1 MTKYLVLALA
11 FFVMPV
17 QAEVTV
23 GLHLVSAHTTDN
35 YNNDNLG
42 GYVKV
47 NDVVVGSYYNSVRRQ
62 SSYAAYIWHIGPVDL
77 ATGLI
82 TGYRPEAVPLIAPSV
97 ALHGMRLTVI
107 PQVPGITKVTVVH
120 LSLEHTF

>member
-1 MTKYLVLALA
+1 MKYLVLALA
-11 FFVMPV
+11 LFAASV

-23 GLHLVSAHTTDN
+23 GLHLASVHTEDN

-47 NDVVVGSYYNSVRRQ
+47 GNIVVGSYYNSVRRQ
-62 SSYAAYIWHIGPVDL
+62 STYAAYVWQMGPVAI

-82 TGYRPEAVPLIAPSV
+82 TGYRNEAVPLIAPSV
-97 ALHGMRLTVI
+97 AYHGVRLTVI
-107 PQVPGITKVTVVH
+107 PQVPGVTKVTVMH

>member
-11 FFVMPV
+11 LFAVPV

-23 GLHLVSAHTTDN
+23 GLHLVSAHSTEN
-35 YNNDNLG
+35 YNNENLG

-47 NDVVVGSYYNSVRRQ
+47 DNIVVGSYYNSIRRQ

-77 ATGLI
+77 TTGLI
-82 TGYRPEAVPLIAPSV
+82 TGYKPEAVPLIAPSV
-97 ALHGMRLTVI
+97 AYGGVRLTVI
-107 PQVPGITKVTVVH
+107 PQINGVTKVTVMH
-120 LSLEHTF
+120 LSVEHTF